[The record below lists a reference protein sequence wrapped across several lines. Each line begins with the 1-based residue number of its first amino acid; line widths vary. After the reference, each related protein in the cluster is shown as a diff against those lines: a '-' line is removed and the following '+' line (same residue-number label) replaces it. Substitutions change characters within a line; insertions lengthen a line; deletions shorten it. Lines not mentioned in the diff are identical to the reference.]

1 MKLKTSY
8 FLSILFSIVTLSC
21 QQVPEDDGWLSEEE
35 MKSLKVKVRSADN
48 VEIAYPLYLYAFN
61 KNGKL
66 AASQTINEEGNDM
79 ALSLTEG
86 DFQVVAVSGISDDYQ
101 LPENPTLDDAIIL
114 SNSEGADTPLMV
126 GRADIAVSRSEGTS
140 AEIALTY
147 VVAQLNV
154 MLKNVPTDVSTVE
167 LSISPLHS
175 SLTMS
180 GEYGGDTQKIKAS
193 CTLGEDGVWTA
204 QPTYIFP
211 GSGKETTFSVYFKKE
226 DGTELTYGYTYNG
239 IPEANHPFNI
249 TGSFAEGIIVG
260 GSFEINGWE
269 EAINVEFTFGANV
282 VPDDDEEEKEEEKEE
297 EEEEKE
303 DVQIDMTNVPEIG
316 TIWNDMIV
324 ADIGEADETGVDLL
338 LMSLDEWEATTS
350 EVTDILDGYSVNG
363 ISEWRLPTHDEAA
376 VLRAR
381 FSGDN
386 RWELN
391 DLIEE
396 YDSSLYGLDGEE
408 RYLCTKNGLY
418 YSFKFV
424 IGTRTTEAGEKKSYY
439 VRLVKTFRMDIE

>member
-1 MKLKTSY
+1 MKTYNY
-8 FLSILFSIVTLSC
+8 FLSILLCLITLSC

-35 MKSLKVKVRSADN
+35 KKSLKVKVRSADN

-260 GSFEINGWE
+260 GSFEITGWE

-282 VPDDDEEEKEEEKEE
+282 VPDDEEEKEE

>member
-316 TIWNDMIV
+316 TIWNDMLV

>member
-61 KNGKL
+61 KSGKL

-282 VPDDDEEEKEEEKEE
+282 VPDDDEEEKEEE
-297 EEEEKE
+297 EEEKE

-324 ADIGEADETGVDLL
+324 ADIDDTDETGINLL
-338 LMSLDEWEATTS
+338 LMSLDEWDATTS
-350 EVTDILDGYSVNG
+350 EVADVVEGYSVNG

-408 RYLCTKNGLY
+408 RYLCTKNGQY
-418 YSFKFV
+418 YSFKFAA
-424 IGTRTTEAGEKKSYY
+424 GTRITEAGPKKSYY

>member
-1 MKLKTSY
+1 MKTYNY
-8 FLSILFSIVTLSC
+8 FLSILLCLITLSC

-35 MKSLKVKVRSADN
+35 KKSLKVKVRSADN

-282 VPDDDEEEKEEEKEE
+282 VPDDKEEKEE

-324 ADIGEADETGVDLL
+324 ADIGEADGTGVDLL

-396 YDSSLYGLDGEE
+396 YNSSLYGLDGEE

>member
-1 MKLKTSY
+1 MKTPKILLS
-8 FLSILFSIVTLSC
+8 FLLCLITISC
-21 QQVPEDDGWLSEEE
+21 QQVPEDDGWLSAEDT
-35 MKSLKVKVRSADN
+35 KSLKIKVRSAEN

-66 AASQTINEEGNDM
+66 AASQTINDEGNNM
-79 ALSLTEG
+79 ALSLTDGE
-86 DFQVVAVSGISDDYQ
+86 FQIVAVSGISDDYQ
-101 LPENPTLDDAIIL
+101 LPEKPTLDDAIVL
-114 SNSEGADTPLMV
+114 SNTKGADTPLMV

-154 MLKNVPTDVSTVE
+154 MLKNVPDDVSTVE

-175 SLTMS
+175 SLTMG
-180 GEYGGDTQKIKAS
+180 GEYGGESQKIKVS
-193 CTLGEDGVWTA
+193 CTLEEDGTWRA

-226 DGTELTYGYTYNG
+226 DGTELTYGYTYKG

-282 VPDDDEEEKEEEKEE
+282 VPDDDEEEK

-363 ISEWRLPTHDEAA
+363 ISKWRLPTHDEAA

>member
-1 MKLKTSY
+1 MKLKTLY
-8 FLSILFSIVTLSC
+8 FIPILFCLITLSC
-21 QQVPEDDGWLSEEE
+21 QQMPEDDGWLSEEGT
-35 MKSLKVKVRSADN
+35 KSLNIKVRSAEN
-48 VEIAYPLYLYAFN
+48 IEIAYPLYLYAFN

-66 AASQTINEEGNDM
+66 ASSQTINNEGNDM
-79 ALSLTEG
+79 ALSLTDG
-86 DFQVVAVSGISDDYQ
+86 DFQVVAVSGVSDDYQ
-101 LPENPTLDDAIIL
+101 LPEKPTLDDAIVL
-114 SNSEGADTPLMV
+114 SNSEGADTPLMI
-126 GRADIAVSRSEGTS
+126 GRADINVSRSEGTS

-154 MLKNVPTDVSTVE
+154 MLKNVPTDVSIVE

-175 SLTMS
+175 SLSMG
-180 GEYGGDTQKIKAS
+180 GEYGGDAQKIKVS
-193 CTLGEDGVWTA
+193 CTSDEDGVWTA

-226 DGTELTYGYTYNG
+226 DGTELTYGYTYKG

-249 TGSFAEGIIVG
+249 TGNFAEGIIVG

-282 VPDDDEEEKEEEKEE
+282 VPEEEEEEKEE

-303 DVQIDMTNVPEIG
+303 DVQINMTNVPEVG

-324 ADIGEADETGVDLL
+324 ADIGETDETGVDLL
-338 LMSLDEWEATTS
+338 LMSLDEWDATTS
-350 EVTDILDGYSVNG
+350 EVADVAEGYSING

-408 RYLCTKNGLY
+408 RYLCTKNELY

-424 IGTRTTEAGEKKSYY
+424 AGTRITEAGPKKSYY
-439 VRLVKTFRMDIE
+439 VRLVRTYRITIE

>member
-1 MKLKTSY
+1 MKAYKY
-8 FLSILFSIVTLSC
+8 FLPLLLCLITLSC
-21 QQVPEDDGWLSEEE
+21 QQVPEDDGWLSEEGT
-35 MKSLKVKVRSADN
+35 KSLKVKVRSADN

-61 KNGKL
+61 KKGKL
-66 AASQTINEEGNDM
+66 AASQTINDEGNDM
-79 ALSLTEG
+79 ALSLADG
-86 DFQVVAVSGISDDYQ
+86 DFQIVAVSGVSDDYQ
-101 LPENPTLDDAIIL
+101 LPEKPTLDDAIVL

-147 VVAQLNV
+147 AVAQLNV

-175 SLTMS
+175 SLTMG
-180 GEYGGDTQKIKAS
+180 GEYGGDTQKVKVS
-193 CTLGEDGVWTA
+193 CTLGEDGVWSA

-226 DGTELTYGYTYNG
+226 DGTEQTYGYTYKG
-239 IPEANHPFNI
+239 TPEANHPFNI
-249 TGSFAEGIIVG
+249 TGSFAEGVIVG
-260 GSFEINGWE
+260 GSFDISDWE

-282 VPDDDEEEKEEEKEE
+282 VPDEE
-297 EEEEKE
+297 EEEDDEE
-303 DVQIDMTNVPEIG
+303 DIQIDMTNVPEVG

-338 LMSLDEWEATTS
+338 LMSLDEWDATTS
-350 EVTDILDGYSVNG
+350 EVTDIVDGYSING

-381 FSGDN
+381 FSGDS
-386 RWELN
+386 RLDLN

-396 YDSSLYGLDGEE
+396 YDASLYGLDGEE
-408 RYLCTKNGLY
+408 RYLCTKNDLY
-418 YSFKFV
+418 YSFKFTA
-424 IGTRTTEAGEKKSYY
+424 GTTTTKAGEKRTYY
-439 VRLVKTFRMDIE
+439 VRLVKTYRMVIE

>member
-1 MKLKTSY
+1 MNTYKYL
-8 FLSILFSIVTLSC
+8 LSVLLCLITLSC
-21 QQVPEDDGWLSEEE
+21 QQVPEDDGWLSEED

-126 GRADIAVSRSEGTS
+126 GRADIAVSRSEGKS

-282 VPDDDEEEKEEEKEE
+282 VPDDEEEKEE

-324 ADIGEADETGVDLL
+324 ADIDDTDETGINLL
-338 LMSLDEWEATTS
+338 LMSLDEWDATTS
-350 EVTDILDGYSVNG
+350 EVADVVEGYSVNG